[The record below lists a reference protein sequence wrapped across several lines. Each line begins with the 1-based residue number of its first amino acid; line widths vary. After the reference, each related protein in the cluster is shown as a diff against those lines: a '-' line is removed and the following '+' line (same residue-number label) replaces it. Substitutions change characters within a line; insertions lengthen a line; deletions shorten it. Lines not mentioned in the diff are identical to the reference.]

1 MSRNQRTTSLE
12 WTRVVK
18 KPPKNVTIQQSNI
31 TKPQK
36 SPLEIEAENNVRDQ
50 KKIDNDVHLNGF
62 LSQPKDD
69 CWIKL
74 IKIAAVDIQK
84 VQYHGIFKGQNEKF
98 YMKIG
103 FSDKMS
109 QNMFVKKIDQEKLE
123 TTNEFKNIT
132 ARIFVHKS
140 FTKFN
145 SYVEKE
151 LREMRKKLAIYGFK
165 LNGYLFEAKLSS
177 SSPWVLIDTQK
188 ALKRFTAEATEF
200 RENDDRF
207 EKRENLENQE
217 ELENQIAIQGF
228 RFMPYRVNDIITKFM
243 EHFKL
248 PQDQVKSHNIAKVKD
263 KWTIFLKLTEKSAHR
278 QILKDKNKKI
288 GFRILAGYNGG
299 YYGNA
304 VITWKR
310 ALTDFN
316 EHVNASLAKAI
327 EDKKITRFEFADH
340 RFRVKVDQ
348 FSPWI
353 PIECYSNLD
362 LVLVPKKQQ
371 VKNVNKTSLY
381 KGNSVENMSTSMSVM
396 SVSSG
401 SKL

>member
-1 MSRNQRTTSLE
+1 MSRNQRTASLE

-31 TKPQK
+31 VKPQK
-36 SPLEIEAENNVRDQ
+36 SPLEIEAENNVRHQ

-84 VQYHGIFKGQNEKF
+84 VQHHAIIKGQNEKF
-98 YMKIG
+98 YMKIR

-109 QNMFVKKIDQEKLE
+109 QEIFVKKINQEKLE
-123 TTNEFKNIT
+123 TTDEFNNIT

-140 FTKFN
+140 LSKFN

-177 SSPWVLIDTQK
+177 SSPWVLIATQK
-188 ALKRFTAEATEF
+188 ALERFTAEVIEF

-217 ELENQIAIQGF
+217 VLENQVAIQGF
-228 RFMPYRVNDIITKFM
+228 RFKPYRVNDIITNFM

-248 PQDQVKSHNIAKVKD
+248 PHDQVKSHNIAKVKG

-278 QILKDKNKKI
+278 HILKDKNKKI
-288 GFRILAGYNGG
+288 GFGILAGYKGG
-299 YYGNA
+299 YYGKA
-304 VITWKR
+304 DITWKR
-310 ALTDFN
+310 ALTNFN
-316 EHVNASLAKAI
+316 EHVNASLANAI
-327 EDKKITRFEFADH
+327 EDKIITRFEFADH
-340 RFRVKVDQ
+340 RFRVKVEQ
-348 FSPWI
+348 YSPWI
-353 PIECYSNLD
+353 PIECYSDLN
-362 LVLVPKKQQ
+362 LVLVPKNHQ
-371 VKNVNKTSLY
+371 VKTVKKTSMY
-381 KGNSVENMSTSMSVM
+381 KANSVESMSTSMSVM
-396 SVSSG
+396 SVRSG
-401 SKL
+401 SKF